1 MKQTFLFLLFGYILT
16 VACNEKEE
24 KTPTQRENLVEIKD
38 GQYSE
43 WYPGKKQLKFRGAL
57 DSLQQRDGKWEF
69 YSERGLVL
77 SMTEYRHGKRNGFSI
92 VKYPNGR
99 IHYRG
104 EYLNDEQVGRWTT
117 YDTLGKVVDEKIIEE
132 KL

>member
-1 MKQTFLFLLFGYILT
+1 MKYTLLYLFGFA
-16 VACNEKEE
+16 VMVGCSE
-24 KTPTQRENLVEIKD
+24 KTDKIPAQQEKLVEIKD

-43 WYPGKKQLKFRGAL
+43 WYPGKKQLKFRGSL

-77 SMTEYRHGKRNGFSI
+77 SMTEYSHGKRNGFSI

-117 YDTLGKVVDEKIIEE
+117 YDTLGKVVDDKIIVEHR
-132 KL
+132 

>member
-1 MKQTFLFLLFGYILT
+1 MVG
-16 VACNEKEE
+16 CSE
-24 KTPTQRENLVEIKD
+24 KTDKIPAQQEKLVEIKD

-43 WYPGKKQLKFRGAL
+43 WYPGKKQLKFRGSL

-77 SMTEYRHGKRNGFSI
+77 SMTEYSHGKRNGFSI

-117 YDTLGKVVDEKIIEE
+117 YDTLGKVVDDKIIKEHR
-132 KL
+132 

>member
-1 MKQTFLFLLFGYILT
+1 MKYTLLYLFGFA
-16 VACNEKEE
+16 VMVGCSE
-24 KTPTQRENLVEIKD
+24 KTDKIPAQQEKLVEIKD

-43 WYPGKKQLKFRGAL
+43 WYPGRKQLKFRGSL

-77 SMTEYRHGKRNGFSI
+77 SMTEYSHGKRNGFSI

-117 YDTLGKVVDEKIIEE
+117 YDTLGKVVDDKIIVEHR
-132 KL
+132 

>member
-1 MKQTFLFLLFGYILT
+1 MKYTLLYLFGFA
-16 VACNEKEE
+16 VMVGCSE
-24 KTPTQRENLVEIKD
+24 KTDKIPAQQEKLVEIKD

-43 WYPGKKQLKFRGAL
+43 WYPGKKQLKFRGSL

-77 SMTEYRHGKRNGFSI
+77 SMTEYSHGKRNGFSI

-104 EYLNDEQVGRWTT
+104 QYLNDEQVGRWTT
-117 YDTLGKVVDEKIIEE
+117 YDMLGKVVDEKIIEE
-132 KL
+132 KP

>member
-1 MKQTFLFLLFGYILT
+1 MKQTFLFLLLGYILT

>member
-1 MKQTFLFLLFGYILT
+1 MKYTLLCLFG
-16 VACNEKEE
+16 VAVMVGCTE
-24 KTPTQRENLVEIKD
+24 KTDKIPAQQEKLVEIKD

-43 WYPGKKQLKFRGAL
+43 WYPGRKQLKFRGSL

-77 SMTEYRHGKRNGFSI
+77 SMTEYSHGKRNGFSI

-117 YDTLGKVVDEKIIEE
+117 YDTLGKVVDDKIIIEHR
-132 KL
+132 

>member
-1 MKQTFLFLLFGYILT
+1 MKHTILLLFFGLLLT
-16 VACNEKEE
+16 VACKEKASN
-24 KTPTQRENLVEIKD
+24 TPRKQENLVEIKD

-57 DSLQQRDGKWEF
+57 DSSQQRDGKWEF

-77 SMTEYRHGKRNGFSI
+77 SMTEYSHGKRNGFSI
-92 VKYPNGR
+92 VKYPNGM

-104 EYLNDEQVGRWTT
+104 EYHNDEQVGRWTT
-117 YDTLGKVVDEKIIEE
+117 FDTLGNVVDDEIFNGHR
-132 KL
+132 

>member
-1 MKQTFLFLLFGYILT
+1 MKYTLLCLLGFAVMVGCT
-16 VACNEKEE
+16 E
-24 KTPTQRENLVEIKD
+24 KTDKIPAQQEKLVEIKD

-43 WYPGKKQLKFRGAL
+43 WYPGRKQLKFRGSL

-77 SMTEYRHGKRNGFSI
+77 SMTEYSHGKRNGFSI

-117 YDTLGKVVDEKIIEE
+117 YDTLGKVVDEKIIIEHR
-132 KL
+132 

>member
-1 MKQTFLFLLFGYILT
+1 MKYTLLCLFGFAAMVGCT
-16 VACNEKEE
+16 E
-24 KTPTQRENLVEIKD
+24 KTDKIPAQQEKLVEIKD

-43 WYPGKKQLKFRGAL
+43 WYPGRKQLKFRGSL

-77 SMTEYRHGKRNGFSI
+77 SMTEYSHGKRNGFSI

-117 YDTLGKVVDEKIIEE
+117 YDTLGKVVDDKIIKEHR
-132 KL
+132 

>member
-1 MKQTFLFLLFGYILT
+1 MKYTLLCLFGFAVMVGCT
-16 VACNEKEE
+16 E
-24 KTPTQRENLVEIKD
+24 KTDKIPAQQEKLVEIKD

-43 WYPGKKQLKFRGAL
+43 WYPGRKQLKFRGSL

-77 SMTEYRHGKRNGFSI
+77 SMTEYSHGKRNGFSI

-117 YDTLGKVVDEKIIEE
+117 YDTLGKVVDDKILKEHR
-132 KL
+132 

>member
-1 MKQTFLFLLFGYILT
+1 MKHTFLPLFFSLLLT
-16 VACNEKEE
+16 VSCKEKAAS
-24 KTPTQRENLVEIKD
+24 TAPQQENLVEIKD

-57 DSLQQRDGKWEF
+57 DSMKQRDGKWEF

-77 SMTEYRHGKRNGFSI
+77 SMTEYSHGKRNGFSI
-92 VKYPNGR
+92 VKYPNGM

-117 YDTLGKVVDEKIIEE
+117 YDTLGKVVDDKIIIEHR
-132 KL
+132 